1 MAAIRASGALTPF
14 LGDAGLRGL
23 RGLRE
28 GEVNV
33 SGETRRSFLALAEGC
48 GEELRAGP
56 SRGRGHRLRDCR
68 EGRGDE
74 ESAGTAGL
82 RLRCRFWWW

>member
-1 MAAIRASGALTPF
+1 MAAIRASGALT
-14 LGDAGLRGL
+14 GDTGLRGL

-33 SGETRRSFLALAEGC
+33 SGETRRSFLALAEGR
-48 GEELRAGP
+48 GEVLRVGP

-68 EGRGDE
+68 EGSGVP

-82 RLRCRFWWW
+82 RLRWRFW